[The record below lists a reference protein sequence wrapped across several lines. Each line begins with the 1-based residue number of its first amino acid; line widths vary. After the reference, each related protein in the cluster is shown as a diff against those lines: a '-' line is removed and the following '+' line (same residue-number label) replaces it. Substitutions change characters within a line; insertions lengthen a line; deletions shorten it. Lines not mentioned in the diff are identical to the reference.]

1 MQAKSSLALFF
12 ARRYNWNAMNSVLV
26 ALLGLSL
33 FAAGYLFYAAFIE
46 RNVWKVDL
54 SKKTPAV
61 LKGDGLD
68 YVPAKHWTM
77 LFGHHFASIAG
88 AGPIIGPVIACAL
101 FGWGPALLWIVVGS
115 IFIGGVHDF
124 SALMLSLRHHG
135 ATVGHVAE
143 SVLSRRSRIVFSLFL
158 WLALILVVAV
168 FAAVTAQTMV
178 AEPRI
183 VIPSFGLILTA
194 IFFGLMVYRWQVDQ
208 WQATLVALLILGYF
222 IYLGLQIPVV
232 LPFANAL
239 TIWMVI
245 LLGYAF
251 IASIIPVNILLQ
263 PRDYLSAFILFFGLV
278 LGYAGIF
285 VTLPRMQTPV
295 LVGYQ
300 SSQGPLWPM
309 MFVIIACGAISG
321 FHSLISS
328 GTTSKQLPHKP
339 AAKRVTFGGMILE
352 GVLSLL
358 AIIAVCAGLQW
369 HGGTPGLVY
378 PELMKESGWIVT
390 FGKGFGQLVA
400 PLVGATV
407 GSLIAMF
414 TLNAFVLTTLDSATR
429 ITRYITEEMF
439 GDALGMKFMKNKYL
453 STSLVILLAL
463 WLALGS
469 WTRIWP
475 VFGASNQLIAALVL
489 ILASVYLFQKRQ
501 PAVYTF
507 IPAVFMTVTSIG
519 ALIYQMVGFFQ
530 NNNYLL
536 FTISA
541 VLLVLAG
548 DMLVEALRV
557 IKKRGYA

>member
-1 MQAKSSLALFF
+1 M
-12 ARRYNWNAMNSVLV
+12 LV
-26 ALLGLSL
+26 ALLGLAL
-33 FAAGYLFYAAFIE
+33 FAAGYFWYAAFIE
-46 RNVWKVDL
+46 KKVWEVDF
-54 SKKTPAV
+54 SKQTPAV
-61 LKGDGLD
+61 IKDDGLD
-68 YVPAKHWTM
+68 YVPAKHWTI

-101 FGWGPALLWIVVGS
+101 FGWGPALLWIIIGS

-124 SALMLSLRHHG
+124 SALMLSLRHQG
-135 ATVGHVAE
+135 ATVGHVAQ
-143 SVLSRRSRIVFSLFL
+143 SVLSRRSRLVFSLFL

-183 VIPSFGLILTA
+183 VIPSFGIILTA
-194 IFFGLMVYRWQVDQ
+194 ILLGLMMYRWGVNQ
-208 WQATLVALLILGYF
+208 WQATLIALALTGYF
-222 IYLGLQIPVV
+222 IYLGLQYPISLAPS
-232 LPFANAL
+232 NAL
-239 TIWMVI
+239 AIWII
-245 LLGYAF
+245 LLLAYAF
-251 IASIIPVNILLQ
+251 LASIIPVNILLQ

-278 LGYAGIF
+278 LGYLGIF
-285 VTLPRMQTPV
+285 VSLPKMNAPIFVSHT
-295 LVGYQ
+295 

-328 GTTSKQLPHKP
+328 GTTSKQLRHKP
-339 AAKRVTFGGMILE
+339 DAKKITFGGMILE

-369 HGGTPGLVY
+369 TGGTPGLVY
-378 PELMKESGWIVT
+378 PELMKENGWIVT
-390 FGKGFGQLVA
+390 FGKGYGQLVA
-400 PLVGATV
+400 PLVGATI

-429 ITRYITEEMF
+429 ITRYLTEEML
-439 GDALGMKFMKNKYL
+439 GEALGLKLFKNKYV
-453 STSLVILLAL
+453 STGVVIVLAL

-469 WTRIWP
+469 WTNIWP

-489 ILASVYLFQKRQ
+489 LIASVYLLQKKQ
-501 PAVYTF
+501 PSMYTL
-507 IPAVFMTVTSIG
+507 IPAAFMTITTIA
-519 ALIYQMVGFFQ
+519 ALIYQMVSFFQ
-530 NNNYLL
+530 SNNYLL

-548 DMLVEALRV
+548 DMLWEAFK
-557 IKKRGYA
+557 IINKS

>member
-1 MQAKSSLALFF
+1 
-12 ARRYNWNAMNSVLV
+12 MNSLLV
-26 ALLGLSL
+26 ALFGLVL
-33 FAAGYLFYAAFIE
+33 FAAGYIFYAAFIE
-46 RNVWKVDL
+46 RNVWRVDL
-54 SKKTPAV
+54 AKKTPAV
-61 LKGDGLD
+61 IKDDGLD
-68 YVPAKHWTM
+68 YIPAKHWTI

-101 FGWGPALLWIVVGS
+101 FGWGPALVWIIVGS

-143 SVLSRRSRIVFSLFL
+143 SVLSRRSRLVFSGFL

-183 VIPSFGLILTA
+183 VIPTFGIVLTA
-194 IFFGLMVYRWQVDQ
+194 IFLGLMLYRWFVDQ
-208 WQATLVALLILGYF
+208 WTATAAALALMAFF
-222 IYLGLQIPVV
+222 IYLGLQYPLTINFP
-232 LPFANAL
+232 NAL
-239 TIWMVI
+239 NLWIII

-263 PRDYLSAFILFFGLV
+263 PRDYLSAFILFFGLI

-285 VTLPRMQTPV
+285 ISLPKMNTPIFIS
-295 LVGYQ
+295 YQ

-369 HGGTPGLVY
+369 IGGTPGLVY
-378 PELMKESGWIVT
+378 PEIMKESGWIVT

-400 PLVGATV
+400 PILGSTVGA
-407 GSLIAMF
+407 LIAMF
-414 TLNAFVLTTLDSATR
+414 ILNAFVLTTLDSATR
-429 ITRYITEEMF
+429 ITRYVTEEMF
-439 GDALGMKFMKNKYL
+439 GEALGIKILRNKYL
-453 STSLVILLAL
+453 STLIVILIAL

-489 ILASVYLFQKRQ
+489 LLASVYLLQKKL
-501 PAVYTF
+501 PSLYTL
-507 IPAVFMTVTSIG
+507 IPAVFMTITTIG
-519 ALIYQMVGFFQ
+519 ALVYQMVGFFQ
-530 NNNYLL
+530 SNNYLL
-536 FTISA
+536 FTIAA
-541 VLLVLAG
+541 VLLVLAA
-548 DMLVEALRV
+548 DMLLEAFKVLN
-557 IKKRGYA
+557 KRGDL